1 MRLSVNIATAVNYTH
16 KWSSHLEAVMK
27 HNQIGTETYRS
38 FQQHAQLHSTRTIK
52 IHRNSTIMHSPAQ
65 ITHLATKAHTYS
77 NNSSTNFQWQLFK
90 AGESTTTQQPN
101 PKSNPPT
108 QSETNKTTTPA
119 ALRHSAAHP
128 RTQPER
134 SSSERWLDEEGCT
147 HGRGRGEASHA
158 PEHGGGGGGMSS
170 GGSRVWGA
178 GERETAG
185 GPARIRAAA
194 AELGGRGGRRGSG
207 EQASGSNWDREVGGG
222 REGGRTHAHTR
233 EDEKRAR
240 FSIRASV
247 SVLRRAVWV
256 KFWFGLD
263 WSGSGA
269 LLLSPRQKGR
279 HYARVFFF
287 CFGLFQNVPVLYLF
301 IHKGSS
307 PWRGSCTR
315 CYFAN

>member
-1 MRLSVNIATAVNYTH
+1 
-16 KWSSHLEAVMK
+16 MK

-101 PKSNPPT
+101 PNPIHRPNPKQT
-108 QSETNKTTTPA
+108 KRQHPQLSGTAPLTHAPNLREA
-119 ALRHSAAHP
+119 AASDDWMR
-128 RTQPER
+128 
-134 SSSERWLDEEGCT
+134 
-147 HGRGRGEASHA
+147 RGVLTGEAA
-158 PEHGGGGGGMSS
+158 
-170 GGSRVWGA
+170 
-178 GERETAG
+178 ER
-185 GPARIRAAA
+185 PVMRQNMAAA
-194 AELGGRGGRRGSG
+194 AAGWAAADLGFGAPGSAKPRAGPRESGRRRPNWAGGEGGS
-207 EQASGSNWDREVGGG
+207 DRESRRADRIGIARWGEAGKKGGA
-222 REGGRTHAHTR
+222 RTHAHTR
-233 EDEKRAR
+233 EDEKRA
-240 FSIRASV
+240 IRASV

-279 HYARVFFF
+279 RWMITREF
-287 CFGLFQNVPVLYLF
+287 LFLLRFISKRSRSLFIYLF
-301 IHKGSS
+301 TKEVLPDVALVHGVILLIRLQKMSL
-307 PWRGSCTR
+307 
-315 CYFAN
+315 